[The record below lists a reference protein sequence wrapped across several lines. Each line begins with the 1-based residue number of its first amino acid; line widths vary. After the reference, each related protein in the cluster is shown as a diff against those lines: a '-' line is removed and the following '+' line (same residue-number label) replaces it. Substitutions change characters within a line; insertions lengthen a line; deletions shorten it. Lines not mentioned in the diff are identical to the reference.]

1 MSNEQ
6 KNVMLSGTKHLYR
19 SSKSNYLRGK
29 DAPLSMT
36 FYYNC
41 SFLFYA
47 TPTNRFHVP
56 FSQLYLSVLGRACQ
70 KYLLVSTAKLGC
82 I

>member
-6 KNVMLSGTKHLYR
+6 KNVMLSLSKHLYR
-19 SSKSNYLRGK
+19 CVESIELLARSRCFDK
-29 DAPLSMT
+29 LSMT
-36 FYYNC
+36 FC
-41 SFLFYA
+41 FIFLYA
-47 TPTNRFHVP
+47 TPISRFHVP

-82 I
+82 M

>member
-6 KNVMLSGTKHLYR
+6 KNVMLSLSKHLYR
-19 SSKSNYLRGK
+19 FVESIELLARSRCFDK
-29 DAPLSMT
+29 LSMT
-36 FYYNC
+36 FC
-41 SFLFYA
+41 FIFLYA
-47 TPTNRFHVP
+47 RSSRFHVP

-82 I
+82 M